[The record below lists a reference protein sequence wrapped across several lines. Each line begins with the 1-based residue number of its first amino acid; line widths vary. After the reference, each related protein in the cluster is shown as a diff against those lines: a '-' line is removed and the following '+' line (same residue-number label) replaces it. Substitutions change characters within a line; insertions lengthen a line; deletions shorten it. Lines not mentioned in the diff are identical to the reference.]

1 MHHNHRYMIPKALR
15 QVTLWVHPEGRVIG
29 SLFLSFHTK
38 NGPGLGRSYLHC
50 YLVTMCCR
58 KA

>member
-38 NGPGLGRSYLHC
+38 NGP
-50 YLVTMCCR
+50 V
-58 KA
+58 